1 MRDLIRSLT
10 PNVIL
15 NVYRPLRNGSRHF
28 FSRFYDYRNS
38 HRLKKQIIY
47 RFPELGNQLSKG
59 VVLDIG
65 ANVGDFTG
73 ACLDLGFSV
82 VAVEPHPN
90 ALNYLQHR
98 MRKEPNVEIL
108 AVGVSNVAGKSFLYT
123 HPDHNK
129 DPIATSISATTI
141 SEKFNRE
148 ATTFE
153 IELMTLEKILNDNP
167 LFEIVKIDIE
177 GAEMLLIDSIIHNA
191 PKIKK
196 LLLETHE
203 RFMLNTIKSEQY
215 RMSLNKLDR
224 FIQEN
229 NLGKDWLTDWI

>member
-10 PNVIL
+10 PNVLLSI
-15 NVYRPLRNGSRHF
+15 YRPLRNRSRHF
-28 FSRFYDYRNS
+28 FSRFFDYRNS

-47 RFPELGNQLSKG
+47 RYPELGNQSRKG
-59 VVLDIG
+59 VVLDVG
-65 ANVGDFTG
+65 ANVGDFTD

-82 VAVEPHPN
+82 VAVEPHPD
-90 ALNYLQHR
+90 ALAYLQHR
-98 MRKEPNVEIL
+98 MRKKPNVEIL
-108 AVGVSNVAGKSFLYT
+108 AVGLSNISGKSFLYT
-123 HPDHNK
+123 HPDHTK
-129 DPIATSISATTI
+129 DPIATSISASTI
-141 SEKFNRE
+141 SEKFNHE
-148 ATTFE
+148 ATRFE
-153 IELMTLEKILNDNP
+153 IKLMTLEQILNDNHE
-167 LFEIVKIDIE
+167 FEIVKIDIE

-203 RFMLNTIKSEQY
+203 RFMLNTKNSEQY
-215 RMSLNKLDR
+215 RVSLNKLNV